1 MKSARA
7 NRRRRR
13 PLRGLAALAVTLAVS
28 AAVAGC
34 GTSASPAAAPPQPPV
49 VPGQATT
56 GPDLTGVQLPDFVMP
71 LIKGGISRPDRNL
84 SPGDVTTTDAN
95 TVCALPT
102 HGVRNPIPFATQTA
116 VFDEYGY
123 TTPAQQHKYI
133 LDYLVPWDLGGALD
147 EANIWPAAVR
157 GTGFYEKI
165 QTDHVLRELVCR
177 RALSLQQA
185 QRDLETDWYAAW
197 LRYVV
202 ATGHV

>member
-1 MKSARA
+1 VNSART
-7 NRRRRR
+7 RRQHRR
-13 PLRGLAALAVTLAVS
+13 PLRGLGGLAATLALS
-28 AAVAGC
+28 AAAAGC
-34 GTSASPAAAPPQPPV
+34 GASGGPAAAPPQPPA
-49 VPGQATT
+49 VPGQAST

-71 LIKGGISRPDRNL
+71 LIKGGISRPDSKL
-84 SPGDVTTTDAN
+84 TPGDVTTTDAT
-95 TVCALPT
+95 TVCALPP
-102 HGVRNPIPFATQTA
+102 HGVRNPISFSMQTA
-116 VFDEYGY
+116 VFGEYGY

-165 QTDHVLRELVCR
+165 QTDSVLRELVCR
-177 RALSLQQA
+177 RALSLRQA

-202 ATGHV
+202 ATGHA

>member
-1 MKSARA
+1 MNPARD
-7 NRRRRR
+7 NRRRR
-13 PLRGLAALAVTLAVS
+13 PGRGLGGLAVTLVLAG
-28 AAVAGC
+28 AMAGC
-34 GTSASPAAAPPQPPV
+34 GAQAGPAVAPPQPPV
-49 VPGQATT
+49 VPGQATS

-71 LIKGGISRPDRNL
+71 LIKGTISRPNRKL
-84 SPGDVTTTDAN
+84 TPGDVTTTDAT

-102 HGVRNPIPFATQTA
+102 HGVRNPISFPMQTA
-116 VFDEYGY
+116 VFGAYGY

-133 LDYLVPWDLGGALD
+133 LDYLVPWDLGGALV

-177 RALSLQQA
+177 RALPLVQA
-185 QRDLETDWYAAW
+185 QHDLETDWYAAW